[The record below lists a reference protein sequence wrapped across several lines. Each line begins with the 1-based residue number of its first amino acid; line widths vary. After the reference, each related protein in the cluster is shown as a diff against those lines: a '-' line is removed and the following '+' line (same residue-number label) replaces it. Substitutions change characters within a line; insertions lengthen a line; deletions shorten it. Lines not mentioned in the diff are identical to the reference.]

1 IKLIL
6 DNYSKKKSLGL
17 ITSGHFK
24 KILNLE
30 KNKTPKIQLQFNSTT
45 NLPDVQSNIEI
56 DYTVIDT
63 QSLSFPN
70 IVSCEVQSSSNSHL
84 STINSNSS
92 LKISYDTHLP
102 HLKQKT
108 NISVKDK
115 LRQWVI
121 KHKISHNATNSLLGI
136 LKCEGL
142 NVPID
147 VRTLMKTPTKPQEVI
162 IMGHGSYYIHCGIKN
177 MLVPI
182 LKKYF
187 NMINCE
193 EDLKLGINVDGLP
206 ISNSS
211 KSQLWPILIS
221 LINCQPINKYVLP
234 VEIFHGSTKPTSIH
248 EFFQPFV
255 DDLCEILQ
263 NGISVNNRL
272 FKFKVGHII
281 CDTPAKNC
289 LLNVRAYFG
298 CSSCTQEGEYIQ
310 HRMTFPEIDAPL
322 RTNDSF
328 RNKVHEEYHKGDNP
342 LEFLP
347 IDIVNDVCLDYMH
360 LLCIGIIK
368 RLITFWVKGKK
379 DVRLT
384 EEDTLSVSKN
394 ILALR
399 PYVPSEFS
407 RKPRVLEDI
416 NYWKATELRNIIIIL
431 ESTKVNVLQQRPECS
446 TSVYSN
452 EKSGSTNV
460 KDVNIFQR
468 NPEYS
473 ELSVSTN
480 EQPKKTAPH
489 PDDPINAL
497 PSNRL
502 EFQAR
507 ITRGPFQPNFDTFP
521 RTQCGNYSRSFH
533 KKYYSEFKWLEYSP
547 TTDSAFCFAC
557 RCFSSSNLN
566 VGQKE
571 TAFTTKGFNTW
582 KNISE
587 SLKKHQKS
595 KSHFHSFT
603 SLSNFLIKKPI
614 DVILDETKEKAL
626 SKRQIERQGNR
637 SVIHR
642 LIDITILLAKTGK
655 PFRAQT
661 DDRILPAGGGVS
673 AVRSIIPP
681 VSTGRRINRRQSGLR
696 RKIVLSHL
704 YQDLLTTNLVSG
716 VGSSHQTK
724 YIWPF
729 STRKHVQVSS
739 LRPLNEPLF
748 RIDFKEHSKSIQ
760 PAFKEHSTSIQR
772 AFKEHS
778 TSIQRAF

>member
-1 IKLIL
+1 VRPPSSSGDAVNGTICTKLFSDDYATRYTLIGRGKGVITKIGDSEVLKTLKKVIKEVIYAMMKNDIL
-6 DNYSKKKSLGL
+6 SDSEIETIVDDWFRYSNTRLLSIIFNTITRKKKSLGL

-30 KNKTPKIQLQFNSTT
+30 KKKTPKIQLQFNSTT

-56 DYTVIDT
+56 DHTVINT

-70 IVSCEVQSSSNSHL
+70 IVSCEVQCSSNSHL

-92 LKISYDTHLP
+92 LNISYDTHLP

-162 IMGHGSYYIHCGIKN
+162 IMGYGSYIHCGIKN
-177 MLVPI
+177 MLVPV

-234 VEIFHGSTKPTSIH
+234 VGIFHGSTKPTSVH

-272 FKFKVGHII
+272 FKFKLGHII
-281 CDTPAKNC
+281 CDTPAKNF
-289 LLNVRAYFG
+289 LLNVRAHNAYFG
-298 CSSCTQEGEYIQ
+298 I
-310 HRMTFPEIDAPL
+310 TFPEIDAPL
-322 RTNDSF
+322 KTNDSF
-328 RNKVHEEYHKGDNP
+328 RNKFHEEYHKGDSP

-347 IDIVNDVCLDYMH
+347 IDIVNYVCLDYMH

-368 RLITFWVKGKK
+368 RLINFWVKGKK
-379 DVRLT
+379 NVRLT

-416 NYWKATELRNIIIIL
+416 DYWKATELRIFL
-431 ESTKVNVLQQRPECS
+431 LYSGQVVL
-446 TSVYSN
+446 
-452 EKSGSTNV
+452 
-460 KDVNIFQR
+460 
-468 NPEYS
+468 
-473 ELSVSTN
+473 
-480 EQPKKTAPH
+480 
-489 PDDPINAL
+489 
-497 PSNRL
+497 
-502 EFQAR
+502 
-507 ITRGPFQPNFDTFP
+507 
-521 RTQCGNYSRSFH
+521 
-533 KKYYSEFKWLEYSP
+533 
-547 TTDSAFCFAC
+547 
-557 RCFSSSNLN
+557 
-566 VGQKE
+566 
-571 TAFTTKGFNTW
+571 KG
-582 KNISE
+582 K
-587 SLKKHQKS
+587 LKKIFLCT
-595 KSHFHSFT
+595 FHAISF
-603 SLSNFLIKKPI
+603 
-614 DVILDETKEKAL
+614 
-626 SKRQIERQGNR
+626 
-637 SVIHR
+637 
-642 LIDITILLAKTGK
+642 
-655 PFRAQT
+655 
-661 DDRILPAGGGVS
+661 
-673 AVRSIIPP
+673 
-681 VSTGRRINRRQSGLR
+681 
-696 RKIVLSHL
+696 
-704 YQDLLTTNLVSG
+704 
-716 VGSSHQTK
+716 
-724 YIWPF
+724 WC
-729 STRKHVQVSS
+729 
-739 LRPLNEPLF
+739 
-748 RIDFKEHSKSIQ
+748 
-760 PAFKEHSTSIQR
+760 
-772 AFKEHS
+772 
-778 TSIQRAF
+778 